1 MTGMLKST
9 SLYGCPVFVVYA
21 VLLAACVYRL
31 RRWTV
36 LACRWMILY
45 EKSFEFHTW
54 LNRFKECPR
63 CACVSC
69 TWRSERSCSSGPP
82 LKCFS
87 ESRCCTHF
95 WVSCQIGGCFP
106 NMPDIVESFFMEFFC
121 ISGSESDVSGSTLRL
136 LARSRS
142 SDSELLR
149 SSYHLCFYVDL
160 MFVDL
165 WNKHLA
171 GMALAGWLS
180 HHSCH
185 VLPLTNMKCLLKKV
199 LAFVSLFLFIA

>member
-1 MTGMLKST
+1 MSE
-9 SLYGCPVFVVYA
+9 S
-21 VLLAACVYRL
+21 AA
-31 RRWTV
+31 
-36 LACRWMILY
+36 
-45 EKSFEFHTW
+45 
-54 LNRFKECPR
+54 NR

-69 TWRSERSCSSGPP
+69 TWRSEGSCSSGPP

-87 ESRCCTHF
+87 ESGCCTHF
-95 WVSCQIGGCFP
+95 WVSCQTDGYFLY
-106 NMPDIVESFFMEFFC
+106 MADIVEIFMEFFC
-121 ISGSESDVSGSTLRL
+121 ISGSESSVGSSTLRL
-136 LARSRS
+136 HAHSCS
-142 SDSELLR
+142 FDSELLR
-149 SSYHLCFYVDL
+149 SSHHLCFYVEL

-185 VLPLTNMKCLLKKV
+185 VLPLTNMKCLFKKV